1 METDAWKD
9 LLEGL
14 KQLDSSQ
21 QLELLDD
28 SAGSSLRT
36 VATALAPTMRKLD
49 SLPAMDIETDAM
61 MVLFYKNFVKDSFRT
76 CLEAEL
82 KHAMKLCEAQEVTHG
97 QKFSALAGEK
107 DPFLPSLE
115 VDGLLREVLAHE
127 LNVDAHEKCIGLA
140 LVLGF
145 DDVVIIVT
153 AAKKMDACRK
163 SVARAALDALQHV
176 SSIKV
181 SAGDP
186 EVEEMVWNE
195 DSAQSLVD
203 AKGSLETLSCYLCME
218 RPFEMPRIQREG
230 LQEWK
235 RLHDDGAAM
244 LRVIDGKV
252 RSQWL
257 ASLQRLRQNVQAC
270 FPENWRQFTVRN
282 RDDELILEHL
292 VNNAVGAKLFARR
305 GALDQAFTKIM
316 DSYDM
321 LSATT
326 VQGGP
331 PEQKMP
337 QREIECTRTMLEE
350 AKLVV
355 GVRAAVTVAL
365 VKVAACK
372 TAKSRAATIREVKR
386 LIAALE
392 IDHFPSAV
400 MTILD
405 ESGQ

>member
-1 METDAWKD
+1 MPM
-9 LLEGL
+9 L
-14 KQLDSSQ
+14 S
-21 QLELLDD
+21 
-28 SAGSSLRT
+28 
-36 VATALAPTMRKLD
+36 
-49 SLPAMDIETDAM
+49 
-61 MVLFYKNFVKDSFRT
+61 
-76 CLEAEL
+76 
-82 KHAMKLCEAQEVTHG
+82 
-97 QKFSALAGEK
+97 EK
-107 DPFLPSLE
+107 
-115 VDGLLREVLAHE
+115 A
-127 LNVDAHEKCIGLA
+127 
-140 LVLGF
+140 
-145 DDVVIIVT
+145 
-153 AAKKMDACRK
+153 
-163 SVARAALDALQHV
+163 
-176 SSIKV
+176 
-181 SAGDP
+181 
-186 EVEEMVWNE
+186 
-195 DSAQSLVD
+195 
-203 AKGSLETLSCYLCME
+203 
-218 RPFEMPRIQREG
+218 

-270 FPENWRQFTVRN
+270 FPENWRQFTVKS

-292 VNNAVGAKLFARR
+292 ANNAVGAKLFARR

-337 QREIECTRTMLEE
+337 QREIECSRTMLAE

-392 IDHFPSAV
+392 VDDFPSAV